1 MELGFFPVDNLLVHV
16 NELLAVSVGV
26 EVVAVGTA
34 EFFDG
39 LFDEGMDVF
48 VACVASGVG

>member
-1 MELGFFPVDNLLVHV
+1 MELGFFSVDNLLVHV

-26 EVVAVGTA
+26 KVVTVGAA
-34 EFFDG
+34 ELFDG

-48 VACVASGVG
+48 VTCVASGVG